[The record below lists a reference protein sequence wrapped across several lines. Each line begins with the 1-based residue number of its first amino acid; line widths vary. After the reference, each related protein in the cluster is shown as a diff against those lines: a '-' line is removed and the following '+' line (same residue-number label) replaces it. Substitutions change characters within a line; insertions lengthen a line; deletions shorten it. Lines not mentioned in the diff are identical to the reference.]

1 MSDWLEEAEK
11 RARHD
16 GLSQGQSERF
26 QVIVDRIQENYEK
39 NQKVYDDFVR
49 FLIDLVKRANSLP
62 QELKPTFSKIDAIPK
77 PTKLNNQLYIF
88 SSSRHSKQRKPGFF
102 SFLKPVHIKNVRVFY
117 ISVSRQL
124 DKIDLELKESK
135 LERKR
140 KRIDSKNSLPHSDK
154 DRVDIVF
161 HYPMDKLDHEF
172 ANKALDWLAYK
183 SDLEELPLD
192 FENAQVY

>member
-16 GLSQGQSERF
+16 GFTQGQSERF
-26 QVIVDRIQENYEK
+26 QVIVDRIHENYEK
-39 NQKVYDDFVR
+39 NQQAYDDFVR

-62 QELKPTFSKIDAIPK
+62 QDLKPTFGKIDAVPK
-77 PTKLNNQLYIF
+77 QTKLNNQLFIF
-88 SSSRHSKQRKPGFF
+88 SSSRRSKQRKPGFF
-102 SFLKPVHIKNVRVFY
+102 SFIRPVHIKNVRVFY
-117 ISVSRQL
+117 ISISRQL
-124 DKIDLELKESK
+124 DKVDLELKESK

-140 KRIDSKNSLPHSDK
+140 KRLDSKNTLPHSDK
-154 DRVDIVF
+154 DSVDIVF
-161 HYPMDKLDHEF
+161 HLSMEKLTHDF
-172 ANKALDWLAYK
+172 AHKALDWLAYK